1 MALFALNSSS
11 TKDRPA
17 RRGSVI
23 ARLERS
29 LHSPLVLFALKGLNF
44 SLAAITNFVLT
55 FVLVRA
61 IGLDSYAVIASL
73 LAIAALVLQ
82 MDLGVTGLTFFQLRS
97 HYLAE
102 AGKNEIKQDDRDL
115 VTAIVTIYFAV
126 SILSIVML
134 GIVVAAGLVRVGPY
148 SVAYVL
154 IFAGAVSALPRM
166 ALRVAINARDG
177 FVWSEIIDLGRRVA
191 ILGATVAMLIGLSFT
206 SYSLLNL
213 FAWALSIAAL
223 LWAAHSHGFSLGRG
237 ALPRGL
243 RLLRREVRGIR
254 ATVLLSLAD
263 FVIAVFPYYFL
274 AATRDAAAIVAF
286 DMFYKVT
293 RFAVMGY
300 LIGAETAL
308 PHQTRAVHNGDAKAL
323 TRITAKAFLVGLL
336 PMVSGI
342 VAIGLFGERVFATI
356 LNHNEIISPV
366 MRLVIC
372 AMLAFVLIQTTCQI
386 VLIGVG
392 KFEELARRAS
402 ITFTGMVLISAA
414 MVLFHWSLDAF
425 MIGYVI
431 IYGAGSVLYAQCLYA
446 LIQSLRS
453 KNQHAEA

>member
-1 MALFALNSSS
+1 MALFALSSS
-11 TKDRPA
+11 SPKDRPA
-17 RRGSVI
+17 RRGSAR

-29 LHSPLVLFALKGLNF
+29 LHSPLVLFTLKGLNF
-44 SLAAITNFVLT
+44 SFTAITNFVLT

-102 AGKNEIKQDDRDL
+102 AGKNDIKQDDRDL

-126 SILSIVML
+126 SILSVVIL
-134 GIVVAAGLVRVGPY
+134 GAAVAAGLVRIGPY

-177 FVWSEIIDLGRRVA
+177 FVWSEIIDLGRRSA
-191 ILGATVAMLIGLSFT
+191 ILCATVAMLLGLSFT

-213 FAWALSIAAL
+213 SAWVLSIAAL
-223 LWAAHSHGFSLGRG
+223 MRAAHTHGFSTGRG

-286 DMFYKVT
+286 DMLYKVT

-323 TRITAKAFLVGLL
+323 TRITARAFLVGLL

-342 VAIGLFGERVFATI
+342 IAIGLFGERVFAII

-372 AMLAFVLIQTTCQI
+372 AMLTFGLIQTTCQI

-402 ITFTGMVLISAA
+402 ITFTGMILISAA

-431 IYGAGSVLYAQCLYA
+431 IYGAGSVLYAECLYA
-446 LIQSLRS
+446 LVQSLRS
-453 KNQHAEA
+453 KNQHVEA